1 MRTTGAQLMAA
12 TGGTGAAFSFWTMVV
27 QTEVA
32 EAREALLA
40 RTGLQPT
47 AKGNTHVAHTEP
59 QGPAQQ
65 RTAVGQHDAGTSA
78 TKYHGHSSRTFA
90 LECGGQL

>member
-12 TGGTGAAFSFWTMVV
+12 TGGTGAAFSFWTKVV

-47 AKGNTHVAHTEP
+47 ARATRRGTHGAAGASTT
-59 QGPAQQ
+59 AD
-65 RTAVGQHDAGTSA
+65 AVGQHDAGTSA